1 MKVTVARKADEDG
14 WKAVK
19 AGTKVIGHIAQVG
32 DGWRARVGRT
42 EHLGFTTQ
50 KAAADKVASL
60 NG

>member
-19 AGTKVIGHIAQVG
+19 AGTKVVGHVRKIG
-32 DGWRARVGRT
+32 DNWRARVGKT
-42 EHLGFTTQ
+42 ERAGFSTS
-50 KAAADKVASL
+50 KEAADKVVEM